1 MHKIVLAFD
10 SYKGSVSA
18 SEISESLTQTIVEN
32 WPQCEVCSF
41 PIADGG
47 EGTLEAVERCIP
59 LIKYSCKVH
68 NPLMEWM
75 EASYGVTKEGV
86 AVIEMAEATGLPLV
100 PMELRNPMETTSLG
114 TGELIKDALDKG
126 CRKFI
131 IGLGGSATNDAGTGI
146 MKALGVRFLDF
157 EGNELEPVGKNLQR
171 IAQID
176 QTLLCP
182 EVHESEFTLAC
193 DVTNPF
199 YGAMGAAKVFAPQKG
214 ATHEQ
219 VLQLDHGMQTFA
231 KVLERETGNNI
242 VDIPG
247 AGAAGGVGGGLM
259 ALLHATPKSG
269 IDVILELK
277 HFNEVL
283 KHTDVVLTGEGKI
296 DEQTGMGKALHGVLK
311 HALKIGVPVV
321 GIGGSIEQV
330 KHLNTMGFTA
340 VFSIQQSPISLE
352 RAMDKNITLNHL
364 NDTALQILRLIGAV
378 QR

>member
-47 EGTLEAVERCIP
+47 EGTLEAVGRCIP
-59 LIKYSCKVH
+59 LKKYSCEVH

-86 AVIEMAEATGLPLV
+86 AVIEMAEASGLPLV

-126 CRKFI
+126 FRKFI

-146 MKALGVRFLDF
+146 MKALGVRFLDS

-199 YGAMGAAKVFAPQKG
+199 YGVMGAAKVFAPQKG

-219 VLQLDHGMQTFA
+219 VLVLDDGMKAFA
-231 KVLERETGNNI
+231 KILEQETGNNI

-283 KHTDVVLTGEGKI
+283 IHTDVVLTGEGKI

-311 HALKIGVPVV
+311 HALRIGVPVV
-321 GIGGSIEQV
+321 GIGGSVEQV
-330 KHLNTMGFTA
+330 KHLNNMGFTA

-352 RAMDKNITLNHL
+352 RAMDKDITLNHL
-364 NDTALQILRLIGAV
+364 NDTVLQILRLIDTV